1 MIRNL
6 FVLTDVQYITV
17 VCAILN
23 VYYRDIKNIY

>member
-17 VCAILN
+17 VCAIFN
-23 VYYRDIKNIY
+23 VHNCDRK